1 MATLQDYIRALQN
14 QAGTSQYVRFSP
26 DGAVMTIPQ
35 AARYLYGQGF
45 PTTRQIASEIA
56 AERNDRAWSARE
68 AARQREMNLTR
79 QRNAMVRNTYL
90 DALNFLT
97 GGISGQYTRD
107 NPTNM
112 QYANV
117 GAVSALNP
125 TLRGVLSRYWPLAA
139 LGLAYGAGQYM
150 LNSPTSYSMS
160 GDSRVLMPIDP
171 DYVPTEEGTSEDT
184 DFIGTPTSPAQ
195 PTPANPANP
204 AQGEAAQGGGSPNPP
219 SGNNEDPNKKK
230 KSFKEDM
237 KKVGSNVV
245 KVYKNT
251 GKGLAKGAA
260 YTLSFGVPI
269 GLLGWAGYQAF
280 KPKPT
285 RLDTLN
291 NQLKELDMSS
301 QIKLKE
307 LELAKKIK
315 DMEQQ
320 MEQQNVTDTVGAVG
334 NNNGSEEEESW
345 KNFNR

>member
-97 GGISGQYTRD
+97 GGISGQYTGD

-171 DYVPTEEGTSEDT
+171 DYVPTEEGASENT
-184 DFIGTPTSPAQ
+184 YFM
-195 PTPANPANP
+195 
-204 AQGEAAQGGGSPNPP
+204 GEADQEGAAQGGGSPNPP

-230 KSFKEDM
+230 KSFKEGM